1 MSRVLEKLHPVL
13 GAESQIFKFIAC
25 ILPENTIKIHGGLTY
40 SQGIQQTNGVLQ
52 GDPISP
58 LIFNVLTHAVVHR
71 IQTDEVRM
79 WLYADDMI
87 LLSERSHQQIAR
99 VVPGK

>member
-1 MSRVLEKLHPVL
+1 M
-13 GAESQIFKFIAC
+13 
-25 ILPENTIKIHGGLTY
+25 IHDGLTY

-58 LIFNVLTHAVVHR
+58 LIFNVVTHDVVQR
-71 IQTDEVRM
+71 VQTEEVRM

-87 LLSERSHQQIAR
+87 LLSERREPSKKSSTNCKSGPR
-99 VVPGK
+99 KMNSS